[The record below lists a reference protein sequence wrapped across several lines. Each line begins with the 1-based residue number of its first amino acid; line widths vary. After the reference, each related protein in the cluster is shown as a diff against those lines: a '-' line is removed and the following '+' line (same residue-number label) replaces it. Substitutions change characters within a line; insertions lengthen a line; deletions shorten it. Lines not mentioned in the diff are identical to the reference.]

1 MTVKQT
7 VEITNKLGMHARP
20 AMKLFELM
28 QGFDAEVLLRND
40 EGTEAEANSVIALLM
55 LDSAKGRQIEV
66 EATGPQE
73 EEALAAVIALFN
85 LVLMKINLHHFYT
98 TPSNSPTI
106 RKSRTEIV
114 LNQRHLYILCA
125 FHFQKNLKKP

>member
-40 EGTEAEANSVIALLM
+40 GALKAELNSVITADA
-55 LDSAKGRQIEV
+55 DSALGRQIEV

-73 EEALAAVIALFN
+73 EELPAAVIALFN
-85 LVLMKINLHHFYT
+85 SGFD
-98 TPSNSPTI
+98 
-106 RKSRTEIV
+106 ED
-114 LNQRHLYILCA
+114 
-125 FHFQKNLKKP
+125 